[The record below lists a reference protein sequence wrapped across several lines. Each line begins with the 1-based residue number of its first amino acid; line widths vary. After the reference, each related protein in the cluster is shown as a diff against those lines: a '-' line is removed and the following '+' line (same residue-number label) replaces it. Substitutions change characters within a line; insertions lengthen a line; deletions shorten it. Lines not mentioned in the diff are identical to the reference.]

1 MGEEERQKLFA
12 WYETHKSEEVSNYRR
27 VLEKY
32 CQDDVTFI
40 RQACPVFRRD
50 FMQIANINVFVES
63 ITIASACN
71 NVLRKRFLLSD
82 TIGPIPTGVHM

>member
-1 MGEEERQKLFA
+1 MGEEERQEFFA
-12 WYETHKSEEVSNYRR
+12 WFESKKSDRVFDKGR